1 MKHAVGETED
11 IDDDSIQVD
20 FYLFSF
26 VRYFNLLVFEKRVG
40 DKMSRWLFEV
50 VDDISRFSVHRSV
63 VLHVIQRERNTW
75 MTLI

>member
-26 VRYFNLLVFEKRVG
+26 ARYFNLLVFEKRVG
-40 DKMSRWLFEV
+40 DEMSRWLFEV
-50 VDDISRFSVHRSV
+50 VGDILIFSVHRSV
-63 VLHVIQRERNTW
+63 VLHVIQRGRNTW

>member
-1 MKHAVGETED
+1 MGETED

-50 VDDISRFSVHRSV
+50 VDD
-63 VLHVIQRERNTW
+63 
-75 MTLI
+75 

>member
-1 MKHAVGETED
+1 MGETED

-26 VRYFNLLVFEKRVG
+26 ARYFNLLVFEKRVG
-40 DKMSRWLFEV
+40 DKMSKWLFEV

-63 VLHVIQRERNTW
+63 VLHVIQRGRNTW

>member
-26 VRYFNLLVFEKRVG
+26 ARYFNLLVFEKRVG

-75 MTLI
+75 MTWI

>member
-1 MKHAVGETED
+1 MGETED

-63 VLHVIQRERNTW
+63 VLHVIQRGRNTW
-75 MTLI
+75 MTWI